1 MDPYAAHFIDAEPRR
16 DLGHALGVQ
25 FAGTRGWW
33 LFPVSLLFF
42 GQILAL
48 LFGSA
53 QRWMVRGL
61 GYSLSIAAAVGV
73 HFLGHLV
80 AARLVDAP
88 MDTFL
93 VTPMRPYTLYD
104 DTSKQLSRRQNL
116 GRAIGGPVASLGAG
130 LLALAIAAST
140 GNYTLR
146 PFGIASLLIGI
157 FALVPILGN
166 DGMALFLGRYGP
178 A

>member
-1 MDPYAAHFIDAEPRR
+1 MDPYAAHFIEAEPRR
-16 DLGHALGVQ
+16 DLGHALGVE

-33 LFPVSLLFF
+33 VFPVSLLVF
-42 GQILAL
+42 GQILAY
-48 LFGSA
+48 FIGSA
-53 QRWMVRGL
+53 NRWVVRGL

-80 AARLVDAP
+80 AARLVGAP

-93 VTPMRPYTLYD
+93 LTPMRPYTLYD
-104 DTSKQLSRRQNL
+104 DAGTQLSRRQNL
-116 GRAIGGPVASLGAG
+116 GRAVGGPVASIGAG
-130 LLALAIAAST
+130 LLALAISASSGT
-140 GNYTLR
+140 AILR
-146 PFGIASLLIGI
+146 PFGIASLVIGL
-157 FALVPILGN
+157 FALVPVLGN